1 MKKWLFILIV
11 LVLLILIITLFSQ
24 EFTYVGADKC
34 KICHKTEKQGRQH
47 PIWEE
52 STHSQ
57 SFQALSTDKAQ
68 EIGQSSGIENPP
80 ESPECLKCHGPL
92 CEKAPE
98 LKEEGVTC
106 EVCHGP
112 GSAYKKLSI
121 MKDREQAV
129 QNGLVVYASQ
139 EAIKTHCLSCH
150 EMAHNKPFDFTA
162 AWDKIKHPRP
172 EEK

>member
-1 MKKWLFILIV
+1 MKKWLLILIIGAS
-11 LVLLILIITLFSQ
+11 LILIITLFSQ
-24 EFTYVGADKC
+24 EFTYVGAGKC

-52 STHSQ
+52 SKHSQ
-57 SFQALSTDKAQ
+57 SFQALITDKAQ
-68 EIGQSSGIENPP
+68 EIAQSIGIENPAG
-80 ESPECLKCHGPL
+80 SPKCLKCHGPL
-92 CEKAPE
+92 HEKAPE

-106 EVCHGP
+106 EICHGP
-112 GSAYKKLSI
+112 GSDYKKLSI

-129 QNGLVVYASQ
+129 QNGLVVYESH
-139 EAIKTHCLSCH
+139 EAIKNHCLSCH
-150 EMAHNKPFDFTA
+150 EMAHNKPFDFAA